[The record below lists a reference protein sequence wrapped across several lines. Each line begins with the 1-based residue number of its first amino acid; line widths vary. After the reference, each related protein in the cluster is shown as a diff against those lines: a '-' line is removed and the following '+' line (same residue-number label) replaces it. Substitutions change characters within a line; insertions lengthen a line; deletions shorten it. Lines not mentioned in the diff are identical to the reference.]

1 MKKFFLISALLLAG
15 ICFAAQADLAKVKLK
30 NGVELT
36 GTLISMDP
44 TDKIVIEIG
53 GTQSTIKMTDVES
66 VEKVVE
72 PTAAAPT
79 AAPAAA
85 ASPEGA
91 LPKEKTVNIAGHDMK
106 FILVPSSTFS
116 YGYDGPG
123 SRVIDSEPVHEVE
136 VSPFYVSADPVS
148 VDLAKDIIGSD
159 PWSEYTYS
167 FDENGLKNYAK
178 VGLDLVYEKDLD
190 KLKKIAFFY
199 PSFNKMDIQNSAGK
213 LAKEGETFPSA
224 KNFIAALQE
233 KAGKDVKLLN
243 EVQYASLIKQEID
256 GINFPMNPEVM
267 MSVYMNQRKNPAVDK
282 YMTKGLDMIVYPGG
296 FRSNVKVNKLDYR
309 ASLGIHKVDKKKKQV
324 VFYNYGL
331 GHIIG
336 PMHLVMPAK

>member
-1 MKKFFLISALLLAG
+1 MKKFFLISALLLGG

-85 ASPEGA
+85 ASPEDA

-106 FILVPSSTFS
+106 FILVPSNTFS

-136 VSPFYVSADPVS
+136 VAPFYVSADPVS

-159 PWSEYTYS
+159 PWSEYTYG
-167 FDENGLKNYAK
+167 FDDNGLKIYAK
-178 VGLDLVYEKDLD
+178 AGLDFAYEKDLD
-190 KLKKIAFFY
+190 KVKKIAFFF
-199 PSFNKMDIQNSAGK
+199 PSFNKMEIQNGAGK
-213 LAKEGETFPSA
+213 LAKEGESFPSA
-224 KNFIAALQE
+224 KAFISALQE

-256 GINFPMNPEVM
+256 GVNFPMNPEVM
-267 MSVYMNQRKNPAVDK
+267 MSVYMNERKNPSVNK

-296 FRSNVKVNKLDYR
+296 FRSNVKVSKLDYR
-309 ASLGIHKVDKKKKQV
+309 ASLGMHKVDKKKKV
-324 VFYNYGL
+324 VKFYSGL
-331 GHIIG
+331 ANIIG
-336 PMHLVMPAK
+336 PTHLVIPAK